1 MFYWVFMQLLKA
13 KKEWIYTIGLAVWYI
28 LSVLVNLGYLEL
40 AGEEPR
46 RAVISIEMLHS
57 GKYIQPTLLGLDY
70 YNKPPLFN
78 WILSF
83 FIWLTGSASAF
94 VLRLPSL
101 IFYLF
106 MAIVHYRFAKRFL
119 PPAIAALSAVF
130 IITCG
135 DVYFYGLANGAEID
149 IFYGFLVYLQAICI
163 FWFYEKRNLLR
174 LFLCAYLFCAIGFLT
189 KGFPS
194 VLFQVLTFSALCVY
208 ARSVKFMFTGKHLL
222 GLLVFIGVL
231 AVYFSLYSQYN
242 SPFRYLTNLLNEA
255 FLKSAV
261 GERANRLPEKAAFY
275 PVLFLKMLAPWSLLL
290 LLLFTRVRFRFGQ
303 NPLVRFSILFIVFNL
318 WVYWFTGQPKIRY
331 VYMFLPFA
339 CTILAFIYHRFTE
352 ERPDAFN
359 KILRPFGV
367 VFLAAAIGVGVV
379 PIFADSSFVLVI
391 VLGAVL
397 LFYTYQYFFGAWQR
411 IWLLVAGIVLLRLT
425 YAALFIPLQ
434 QKALQNYQPI
444 VHTLIEKAG
453 DAPISFRADAEAMPI
468 AIKTS
473 LFHFQ
478 HDTAKVAPVLSYQ
491 VPYYYY
497 LQTGRVM
504 KLDTSAVTANVKFS
518 YIYQLKEEKR
528 DTLFHFFDWA
538 MNNEAFLYR

>member
-1 MFYWVFMQLLKA
+1 
-13 KKEWIYTIGLAVWYI
+13 
-28 LSVLVNLGYLEL
+28 
-40 AGEEPR
+40 
-46 RAVISIEMLHS
+46 MLHS
-57 GKYIQPTLLGLDY
+57 GNYIQPTLLGLDY

-83 FIWLTGSASAF
+83 FIWITGSASPF

-106 MAIVHYRFAKRFL
+106 MAIVHYRFAKHFM
-119 PPAIAALSAVF
+119 PPVIAALSAVF

-149 IFYGFLVYLQAICI
+149 IFYGVLVYLQAICI
-163 FWFYEKRNLLR
+163 FWFYEQRNYWL
-174 LFLCAYLFCAIGFLT
+174 LFLTSYLFCAIGFLT

-194 VLFQVLTFSALCVY
+194 VLFQVLTLSALCVY
-208 ARSVKFMFTGKHLL
+208 ARSVKVLLNGKHLL
-222 GLLVFIGVL
+222 GLLLFVGVL
-231 AVYFSLYSQYN
+231 AVYFLPYSQYN

-255 FLKSAV
+255 VIKSAV
-261 GERANRLPEKAAFY
+261 GERTNRLPEKAAFY

-290 LLLFTRVRFRFGQ
+290 LLLFTKIRFRFGQ

-339 CTILAFIYHRFTE
+339 CTILAYIYQRFTE
-352 ERPDAFN
+352 ERPYVFN
-359 KILRPFGV
+359 KILRPFGF

-379 PIFADSSFVLVI
+379 PFLTESSLLLVI
-391 VLGAVL
+391 VLCAVL
-397 LFYTYQYFFGAWQR
+397 LFYSYHYFFGAWQR
-411 IWLLVAGIVLLRLT
+411 IWFLVTGIILLRLT

-434 QKALQNYQPI
+434 HKALQNYQP
-444 VHTLIEKAG
+444 VVQTMVEKAG
-453 DAPISFRADAEAMPI
+453 GVPISFRAEAEVMPI
-468 AIKTS
+468 AINTS
-473 LFHFQ
+473 LFQFQ

-504 KLDTSAVTANVKFS
+504 KLDTSTVSANVKFS

>member
-1 MFYWVFMQLLKA
+1 MMKE
-13 KKEWIYTIGLAVWYI
+13 KKDWIYVVGLIVFYI
-28 LSVLVNLGYLEL
+28 LSVVVNLGHLEL

-57 GKYIQPTLLGLDY
+57 GNYIQPTLLGLDY

-78 WILSF
+78 WLLCF
-83 FIWLTGSASAF
+83 FIWITGSASAF

-101 IFYLF
+101 LFYLL
-106 MAIVHYRFAKRFL
+106 MAIVHYQFAKRFF
-119 PPAIAALSAVF
+119 PRGIAALSAVF

-163 FWFYEKRNLLR
+163 FWFYEQRKYFL
-174 LFLCAYLFCAIGFLT
+174 LFLTSYLLCAIGFLT

-194 VLFQVLTFSALCVY
+194 ILFQVLTLSALVVY
-208 ARSVKFMFTGKHLL
+208 ARSVKVLLNGKHLL
-222 GLLVFIGVL
+222 GLLVFVSVL
-231 AVYFSLYSQYN
+231 AVYFFLYSQYN

-255 FLKSAV
+255 FIKSAV

-290 LLLFTRVRFRFGQ
+290 LLLFTKVRFQLSQ
-303 NPLVRFSILFIVFNL
+303 NPMVRFSIFFIAFNL

-339 CTILAFIYHRFTE
+339 CTILAFIYQRFTE

-359 KILRPFGV
+359 KILRPIGF

-379 PIFADSSFVLVI
+379 PFIQDTSLFLVI
-391 VLGAVL
+391 IFCAFL
-397 LFYTYQYFFGAWQR
+397 LFSTYQYFFGAWQR
-411 IWLLVAGIVLLRLT
+411 IWMLVAGIVLLRLT
-425 YAALFIPLQ
+425 YAVLFIPLQ
-434 QKALQNYQPI
+434 HKALQNYQPI
-444 VHTLIEKAG
+444 VQTMIEKAAG
-453 DAPISFRADAEAMPI
+453 VPISFKADAEAMPI
-468 AIKTS
+468 AINTS
-473 LFHFQ
+473 LFRFQ

-497 LQTGRVM
+497 LQTGKVM
-504 KLDTSAVTANVKFS
+504 KLDSSAVTANVKFS

>member
-1 MFYWVFMQLLKA
+1 MQLLKRN
-13 KKEWIYTIGLAVWYI
+13 KDWIYITGLTVFYI
-28 LSVLVNLGYLEL
+28 LSVVVNLGHLEL

-57 GKYIQPTLLGLDY
+57 GNYIQPTLLGLDY

-83 FIWLTGSASAF
+83 FIWVTGSASAF

-101 IFYLF
+101 LFYLL
-106 MAIVHYRFAKRFL
+106 MALLHFQFAKRFL

-163 FWFYEKRNLLR
+163 FWFYEKRNYLL
-174 LFLCAYLFCAIGFLT
+174 LFLTSYLICAIGFLT

-194 VLFQVLTFSALCVY
+194 ILFQFLTLAALCVY
-208 ARSVKFMFTGKHLL
+208 ARSIKVVWQGKHLV
-222 GLLVFIGVL
+222 GLMVFVAML
-231 AVYFSLYSQYN
+231 AGYFFIYSQYN

-261 GERANRLPEKAAFY
+261 GERANRIPEKAAFY
-275 PVLFLKMLAPWSLLL
+275 PFLFLKMLVPWSLLL
-290 LLLFTRVRFRFGQ
+290 LLLFTKVRFQFRQ
-303 NPLVRFSILFIVFNL
+303 NPLVWFSVLFIAFNL

-339 CTILAFIYHRFTE
+339 CTILAFIYQRFTE

-359 KILRPFGV
+359 KILRPFGF
-367 VFLAAAIGVGVV
+367 VFLVAAIAVGVV
-379 PIFADSSFVLVI
+379 PFIEKTSALLVI
-391 VLGAVL
+391 L
-397 LFYTYQYFFGAWQR
+397 LCAALMFFTFQYFFGAWQR
-411 IWLLVAGIVLLRLT
+411 IWLLMAGIILLRLT
-425 YAALFIPLQ
+425 YAALFIPVQ
-434 QKALQNYQPI
+434 HKALQNYQPI
-444 VHTLIEKAG
+444 VQTMVAKAG
-453 DAPISFRADAEAMPI
+453 GTPISFRADAEVLPI
-468 AIKTS
+468 GINTS
-473 LFHFQ
+473 FFRFQ
-478 HDTAKVAPVLSYQ
+478 HDTAYVAPVLSYQ

-504 KLDTSAVTANVKFS
+504 KLDTSSGSTNIKFS
-518 YIYQLKEEKR
+518 YIYQLKQEKR

-538 MNNEAFLYR
+538 MNNDAFLYR

>member
-1 MFYWVFMQLLKA
+1 MQLKQE
-13 KKEWIYTIGLAVWYI
+13 KTHWIYTTGLAVFYV
-28 LSVLVNLGYLEL
+28 LSVVLNLGVLEL

-57 GKYIQPTLLGLDY
+57 GTFIQPVLLGLDY

-78 WILSF
+78 WILCF
-83 FIWLTGSASAF
+83 FIWITGSASAF

-101 IFYLF
+101 VFYLLMGVAHF
-106 MAIVHYRFAKRFL
+106 GFARRFL
-119 PPAIAALSAVF
+119 PPRMAALSAIF

-149 IFYGFLVYLQAICI
+149 IFYGFLVYLQTMSI
-163 FWFYEKRNLLR
+163 FWFYEQRKYGL
-174 LFLCAYLFCAIGFLT
+174 LFLTSYLFCAVGFLT

-194 VLFQVLTFSALCVY
+194 ILFQVLTLSALCVY
-208 ARSVKFMFTGKHLL
+208 SRSLKVVLNRKHLL
-222 GLLVFIGVL
+222 GVLAFIGVL
-231 AVYFSLYSQYN
+231 AVYFLLYSQYN
-242 SPFRYLTNLLNEA
+242 SPYRYLTNLLNEA

-261 GERANRLPEKAAFY
+261 GERAHRLPEKAALY

-290 LLLFTRVRFRFGQ
+290 LLLFTKIRFRFGE

-339 CTILAFIYHRFTE
+339 CTILAYIYQRFSE
-352 ERPDAFN
+352 ARPEAFN
-359 KILRPFGV
+359 KILRPFGF
-367 VFLAAAIGVGVV
+367 VFLAVAVAVGVV
-379 PIFADSSFVLVI
+379 PFVQEISLFPALI
-391 VLGAVL
+391 LCAVL
-397 LFYTYQYFFGAWQR
+397 LFFTYQYFFGAWQR
-411 IWLLVAGIVLLRLT
+411 IWLLIAGVILLRLV

-434 QKALQNYQPI
+434 HKALKNYQP
-444 VHTLIEKAG
+444 VVQTMVEKAG
-453 DAPISFRADAEAMPI
+453 GLPISYQADPEAMPI
-468 AIKTS
+468 AINTS
-473 LFHFQ
+473 LFRFE
-478 HDTAKVAPVLSYQ
+478 HDTATVAPVLSYQ

-504 KLDTSAVTANVKFS
+504 TLDTSAASANVKFS
-518 YIYQLKEEKR
+518 YSYQLKEEKR

>member
-1 MFYWVFMQLLKA
+1 MQLLKE
-13 KKEWIYTIGLAVWYI
+13 KKEWIYVIGLAVFYI
-28 LSVLVNLGYLEL
+28 LSAVVNLGHLEL

-57 GKYIQPTLLGLDY
+57 GNYIQPTLLGLDY

-101 IFYLF
+101 IFYML
-106 MAIVHYRFAKRFL
+106 MAMVHYQFAKRFL
-119 PPAIAALSAVF
+119 PHAIAALSAVF

-163 FWFYEKRNLLR
+163 FWFYEQRKFFL
-174 LFLCAYLFCAIGFLT
+174 LFLTSYLICAIGFLT

-194 VLFQVLTFSALCVY
+194 ILFQGLTLSALWVY
-208 ARSVKFMFTGKHLL
+208 ARSVKVVFNWKHIL
-222 GLLVFIGVL
+222 GLFVFAGVL
-231 AVYFSLYSQYN
+231 ALYFFLYSQYN

-255 FLKSAV
+255 FIKSAV

-275 PVLFLKMLAPWSLLL
+275 PILFLKMLAPWSLLL
-290 LLLFTRVRFRFGQ
+290 LLLFTKVRFQLGQ

-339 CTILAFIYHRFTE
+339 CTILAYIYQRFSE

-359 KILRPFGV
+359 KILRPFGF
-367 VFLAAAIGVGVV
+367 VFLAAAIAVGVV
-379 PIFADSSFVLVI
+379 PFIERTSLLLIILLCAALFAYS
-391 VLGAVL
+391 
-397 LFYTYQYFFGAWQR
+397 YQFFFGSRQR
-411 IWLLVAGIVLLRLT
+411 IWLLIAGIILLRLT
-425 YAALFIPLQ
+425 YAALFIPIQ
-434 QKALQNYQPI
+434 HKALQNYQPI
-444 VHTLIEKAG
+444 VQTMVEKAG
-453 DAPISFRADAEAMPI
+453 GAPISFKADAEAMPI
-468 AIKTS
+468 AINTS
-473 LFHFQ
+473 LFRFQ

-504 KLDTSAVTANVKFS
+504 KLDTSAVSTNVKFS

>member
-1 MFYWVFMQLLKA
+1 MQLLKE
-13 KKEWIYTIGLAVWYI
+13 KKDWVYVIGLAVFYI
-28 LSVLVNLGYLEL
+28 LSVVVNLGHLEL

-46 RAVISIEMLHS
+46 RAVISIEMLDS
-57 GKYIQPTLLGLDY
+57 GNYIQPTLLGLDY

-101 IFYLF
+101 IFYLL
-106 MAIVHYRFAKRFL
+106 MAIVHYQFAKRFFSRG
-119 PPAIAALSAVF
+119 IAALSAIF

-149 IFYGFLVYLQAICI
+149 IFYGFIVYLQAICI
-163 FWFYEKRNLLR
+163 FWFYEQRNYLL
-174 LFLCAYLFCAIGFLT
+174 LFLTSYLFCAIGFLT

-194 VLFQVLTFSALCVY
+194 ILFQVLTLSALSVY
-208 ARSVKFMFTGKHLL
+208 ARSLKVLLNWKHLF

-231 AVYFSLYSQYN
+231 AGYFFLYSQYN
-242 SPFRYLTNLLNEA
+242 YPFRYLTNLLNEA
-255 FLKSAV
+255 FIKSAV
-261 GERANRLPEKAAFY
+261 GERASRLPEKAAFY
-275 PVLFLKMLAPWSLLL
+275 PILFLKMLVPWTLLL
-290 LLLFTRVRFRFGQ
+290 LLLFTSVRFQFRQ
-303 NPLVRFSILFIVFNL
+303 NPLVWFSILFIVFNL

-339 CTILAFIYHRFTE
+339 CTILAYIYQRFTE
-352 ERPDAFN
+352 ERPDGFN
-359 KILRPFGV
+359 KILRPFGF
-367 VFLAAAIGVGVV
+367 VFLAVAIGVGVV
-379 PIFADSSFVLVI
+379 PFFAESSLVLVI
-391 VLGAVL
+391 VLCAVL

-411 IWLLVAGIVLLRLT
+411 IWFLLAGIVLLRLT

-434 QKALQNYQPI
+434 HKALPNYQPI
-444 VHTLIEKAG
+444 VQTMVEKAG
-453 DAPISFRADAEAMPI
+453 ETTISFRADAEAMPI
-468 AIKTS
+468 AINTS
-473 LFHFQ
+473 IFRFQ

-497 LQTGRVM
+497 LQTGKVM
-504 KLDTSAVTANVKFS
+504 KLDTSAVSTNVKFS
-518 YIYQLKEEKR
+518 YVYQLKEKKR